1 MTYPALWRIPHHLFE
16 SFVVLES
23 IKNQPFSHELYT
35 ENKYIKQINYTMQYY
50 AFVNHFVL
58 RRCFKINASIK
69 TSQRSDRHVENKRL
83 KTGKALFVIPGCTVE
98 NKIVVHTYINCL
110 AIYTRMSMYYE
121 NKRTKFISAIVV

>member
-1 MTYPALWRIPHHLFE
+1 
-16 SFVVLES
+16 
-23 IKNQPFSHELYT
+23 
-35 ENKYIKQINYTMQYY
+35 
-50 AFVNHFVL
+50 VNHFVL
-58 RRCFKINASIK
+58 RRCFKTNASIK

-83 KTGKALFVIPGCTVE
+83 KTGKALFVIAGCTVE